1 MIILSAKNLSK
12 VYGTDVILEKVSFH
26 INAGDRIGIVGK
38 NGAGKSTLL
47 NMLTGEMSC
56 DECPFHKRMT
66 TCDEQ
71 GSEVRRTFG
80 EWVEWLMEEI

>member
-1 MIILSAKNLSK
+1 MKRYETLTTEAKKQISK
-12 VYGTDVILEKVSFH
+12 TLDLTLRYGISHAFDC
-26 INAGDRIGIVGK
+26 D
-38 NGAGKSTLL
+38 
-47 NMLTGEMSC
+47 EMSC

-71 GSEVRRTFG
+71 GSEVRRTFN

>member
-1 MIILSAKNLSK
+1 MKRYETLTTEAKKQISK
-12 VYGTDVILEKVSFH
+12 ALNFTLRYGISHAFDCDGV
-26 INAGDRIGIVGK
+26 
-38 NGAGKSTLL
+38 
-47 NMLTGEMSC
+47 SC
-56 DECPFHKRMT
+56 DDCPFHKRMT

>member
-1 MIILSAKNLSK
+1 MKRYETLTTKAKKQIS
-12 VYGTDVILEKVSFH
+12 E
-26 INAGDRIGIVGK
+26 
-38 NGAGKSTLL
+38 TLDITL
-47 NMLTGEMSC
+47 RYDIPHVFDCGEMNC

-80 EWVEWLMEEI
+80 EWIEWLMEEI

>member
-1 MIILSAKNLSK
+1 MKR
-12 VYGTDVILEKVSFH
+12 YE
-26 INAGDRIGIVGK
+26 
-38 NGAGKSTLL
+38 TLTTEARKQISEAL
-47 NMLTGEMSC
+47 DLTLRYDIPHAFYCGEMSC

-71 GSEVRRTFG
+71 GSEIRRTFK

>member
-1 MIILSAKNLSK
+1 MKRYETLTTEAKKQISKIL
-12 VYGTDVILEKVSFH
+12 DF
-26 INAGDRIGIVGK
+26 
-38 NGAGKSTLL
+38 TLRYDIPYAYDC
-47 NMLTGEMSC
+47 GEMSC